1 MPVPPPLDLATL
13 QRLNPSALAAFL
25 ANRRWFAGRTHQMRS
40 ARFVDATVPGAGGWP
55 EGTTLAVLAVEY
67 DDAPPER
74 YGLPLAIGLDAP
86 EPFRIGSIDGL
97 GPLADGLAHPSLG
110 QAILGTIARGD
121 DLPTAAGAVVAGRTT
136 SLLRSLAPDADLL
149 PVRYTPVEQSHTLLN
164 CGDTLGLKLYRKLE
178 SGINLDLEVGRFL
191 TETAGFVH
199 SPPIAGWLEYRPAN
213 PGTEPTVM
221 GLLQGW
227 VANSGTGWDRA
238 LRVLR
243 DGLPPGDPGGDAA
256 LLGLRTGQMHL
267 ALASRPDVAGFEP
280 RPLTRDDLTRFH
292 RSAVEQVNRSFD
304 LLEREQHTLRPALLA
319 LSQPLLKGRST
330 ILARLDSLKQAEPS
344 GQMIRVHGDYHL
356 GQTLRT
362 ADDYVLID
370 FEGEPLRPL
379 AERRQVASPW
389 KDVAGMARSFDYAAN
404 NVGDAM
410 SLEVAKSCYS
420 GTDFLDAY
428 DDATAG
434 ASFRMAD
441 SASEQAVFRGF
452 LIEKAAYELQYELS
466 HRPEWAF
473 IPLGGL
479 AALLDVD

>member
-13 QRLNPSALAAFL
+13 QRLDPSALAAFL
-25 ANRRWFAGRTHQMRS
+25 ADRRWFAGRTHQMQC

-55 EGTTLAVLAVEY
+55 EGTTLAVLAVQY

-74 YGLPLAIGLDAP
+74 YGLPLAAGLDTP
-86 EPFRIGSIDGL
+86 GPFRIGSIADV
-97 GPLADGLAHPSLG
+97 GPVADGLAHPWLG
-110 QAILGTIARGD
+110 QAILGTIARSD
-121 DLPTAAGAVVAGRTT
+121 DLPTAAGAVVSGRTT
-136 SLLRSLAPDADLL
+136 SLLRSLAPDAEGL
-149 PVRYTPVEQSHTLLN
+149 PVRYVPVEQSHTLLS

-178 SGINLDLEVGRFL
+178 AGTNLDLEVGRFL
-191 TETAGFVH
+191 TETAGFAH
-199 SPPIAGWLEYRPAN
+199 SPPIAGWLEYRPSEA
-213 PGTEPTVM
+213 GAEPTVL

-227 VANSGTGWDRA
+227 VPNSGTGWDRA

-280 RPLTRDDLTRFH
+280 RPLTRDDLIRLH
-292 RSAVEQVNRSFD
+292 RSAVEQVHRSFN
-304 LLEREQHTLRPALLA
+304 LLDREQHSLRPALIDLA
-319 LSQPLLKGRST
+319 QRLLRGRST
-330 ILARLDSLKQAEPS
+330 ILARLDSLRQAEPS
-344 GQMIRVHGDYHL
+344 GQLIRVHGDYHL

-404 NVGDAM
+404 NLGASVCQ
-410 SLEVAKSCYS
+410 EVAKTCYS
-420 GTDFLDAY
+420 ATDFLDAY
-428 DDATAG
+428 DGVTAG

-466 HRPEWAF
+466 HRPEWAC

-479 AALLDVD
+479 AALLASD